1 MEWSEML
8 SVLVSLNKRDVLI
21 KKETIIW
28 SANILYDNIFM

>member
-8 SVLVSLNKRDVLI
+8 SVLVSLKRDVLI

-28 SANILYDNIFM
+28 SVNILYDNIFM